1 MTLDELR
8 EAEMQAREALREA
21 LYHWRDTSL
30 ALERE
35 ECARLCDTYG
45 VDFCAI
51 KIRERNG

>member
-21 LYHWRDTSL
+21 LYHWRDASL